1 MMRQVQMSEPA
12 AFSGTVCCSV
22 HQHLQC
28 AYIIQLN
35 LYKRIVKCIDS
46 NSFFKRITDAYT
58 QSFAL
63 QTRKDRIPI
72 NSNRDSCLVL

>member
-12 AFSGTVCCSV
+12 AFSVTVCCSV

-35 LYKRIVKCIDS
+35 LHKRIVKCIILIVFLS
-46 NSFFKRITDAYT
+46 ASQMLILNPSRCKREGTG
-58 QSFAL
+58 
-63 QTRKDRIPI
+63 
-72 NSNRDSCLVL
+72 